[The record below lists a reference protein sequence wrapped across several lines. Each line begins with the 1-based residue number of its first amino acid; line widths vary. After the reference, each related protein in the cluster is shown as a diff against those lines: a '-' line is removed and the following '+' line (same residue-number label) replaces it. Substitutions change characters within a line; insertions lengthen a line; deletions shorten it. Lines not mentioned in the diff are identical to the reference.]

1 MGQNQIIEALSNPA
15 QITAVEEGEIREIV
29 EAFPYFKEAQL
40 MLTKLMHEK
49 KHLHFHGQLKLAALY
64 STNRE
69 KLYELLYQ
77 KQLVE
82 TIHKVAE
89 VAASNLDETVSN
101 NAETLEEEVLVNTV
115 LPHENVYPAEPEEAE
130 KSQEVDLSEEQE
142 AGFRQPV
149 PITQLNFTPSEGTV
163 EPTNN
168 SAEEEESE
176 KPQDLGLLEKE
187 ILSHAFS
194 LETAYGQ
201 ENETDKQEEK
211 TTKSANNKDKTSDNL
226 LNAWLQQQSAERAEK
241 TEKQKHQT
249 REIIDQFIEKD
260 PHIQRSEQM
269 DFDNPVDAA
278 RMSNVDNEE
287 FVTETLAR
295 IYANQGNK
303 EKAIAVYNKLMLK
316 YPQKRTYFAGL
327 IKNLKN

>member
-1 MGQNQIIEALSNPA
+1 MGHDQIIEALANPT
-15 QITAVEEGEIREIV
+15 QITAIDEGEIREIV

-77 KQLVE
+77 KQLVK
-82 TIHKVAE
+82 TISKVAE
-89 VAASNLDETVSN
+89 AAASNPEETVSS
-101 NAETLEEEVLVNTV
+101 NAETLEEEVLDNTV
-115 LPHENVYPAEPEEAE
+115 LPHENVYPIETEE
-130 KSQEVDLSEEQE
+130 SEEHQETDPSEEKE

-149 PITQLNFTPSEGTV
+149 PITQLKFSPSEGTI
-163 EPTNN
+163 EQTNDYTDK
-168 SAEEEESE
+168 EESE

-194 LETAYGQ
+194 LEATYG
-201 ENETDKQEEK
+201 KQTEIDEEEK
-211 TTKSANNKDKTSDNL
+211 KVENSGNKEDKTSDNL

-241 TEKQKHQT
+241 QKHQT

-260 PHIQRSEQM
+260 PQIQRSEQM
-269 DFDNPVDAA
+269 DFDSPVDAA

-287 FVTETLAR
+287 FVTETLAK
-295 IYANQGNK
+295 IYAHQGNK